1 MTALLDGAVRLAR
14 ENGARVI
21 EAYPIDTDA
30 AEASS
35 NELYRG
41 TLGSFVEAGFA
52 ETARPRADRTI
63 VSLNLR

>member
-1 MTALLDGAVRLAR
+1 MTALLDGAVRFAR

-30 AEASS
+30 ADASA

-41 TLGSFVEAGFA
+41 TLGGFVDAGFV
-52 ETARPRADRTI
+52 ETARPRPDRTI